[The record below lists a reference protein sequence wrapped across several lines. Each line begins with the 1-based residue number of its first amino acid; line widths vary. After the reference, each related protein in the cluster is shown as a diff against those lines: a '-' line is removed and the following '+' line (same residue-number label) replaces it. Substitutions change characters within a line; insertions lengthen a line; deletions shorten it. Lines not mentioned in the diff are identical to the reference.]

1 MLRRTTVAL
10 AAAAFPQL
18 SYGKSPA
25 KHHIFPPLEKGLCL
39 GTDFA
44 LIDLFVSLTR
54 RQSARA
60 GFFAQEFVL

>member
-1 MLRRTTVAL
+1 MMLETAQTI
-10 AAAAFPQL
+10 P
-18 SYGKSPA
+18 
-25 KHHIFPPLEKGLCL
+25 HIFPPLEKGLCL